1 MKLASNN
8 KMKVWSDEIL
18 ADKHPLGV
26 LIYCVAGAVKVS
38 RNKGCNPSCEL
49 FS

>member
-1 MKLASNN
+1 MLACDLDSLR
-8 KMKVWSDEIL
+8 KGVGL

-26 LIYCVAGAVKVS
+26 LIYCVAGAVKVF
-38 RNKGCNPSCEL
+38 RNKRCNPSCEL